1 MVGAARAGRKACS
14 RNSMLCQS
22 ESVRGFEPIQAE
34 RVVLRRLEVSEA
46 PVVTSYRRDP
56 RVARFQGWGVVD
68 PGEIERDL
76 TAMTERSPAD
86 VPGPWFQLAIVE
98 CASDSIAGDIGVRV
112 LSDAP
117 DTAEIGYTIA
127 PAYQRLGYATEAARA
142 LSSWLFGVREVGRII
157 ATVDAR
163 NTPSIIVA
171 ERAGFVRVAC
181 YETRHGGT
189 ATSLLTYER
198 RR

>member
-1 MVGAARAGRKACS
+1 M
-14 RNSMLCQS
+14 
-22 ESVRGFEPIQAE
+22 RGFEPILAE
-34 RVVLRRLEVSEA
+34 RVLLRRLEVSEA
-46 PVVTSYRRDP
+46 PIVTGYRRDP

-76 TAMTERSPAD
+76 TAMVPRSPAD

-98 CASDSIAGDIGVRV
+98 RASDAIAGDIGVRV

-117 DTAEIGYTIA
+117 DTAEIGYTVA
-127 PAYQRLGYATEAARA
+127 PAFQRLGYATDAARA
-142 LSSWLFGVREVGRII
+142 LSGWLFGAREVSRII

-163 NTPSIIVA
+163 NTPSLIVA

-189 ATSLLTYER
+189 PTSLVTYER